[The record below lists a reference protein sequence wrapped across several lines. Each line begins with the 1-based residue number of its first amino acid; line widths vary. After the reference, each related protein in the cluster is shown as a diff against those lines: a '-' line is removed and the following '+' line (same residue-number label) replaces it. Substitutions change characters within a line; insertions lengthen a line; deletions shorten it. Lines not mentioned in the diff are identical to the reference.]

1 MRTFIAIDLDD
12 AIRRDLG
19 RLIERLRPKC
29 GAIQWAPPEKI
40 HLTLKFLG
48 EISDDAVVPIC
59 GALRMLAEQ
68 YRPFD
73 ISIHGAGVF
82 PSDGPVRVVWAG
94 VQDQSG
100 DLARCRDLCEDLVAP
115 LGFPTEHR
123 PFTPHLTLARNKTPK
138 LSTEIR
144 LALESATNFSAGL
157 QTVAGVTL
165 YQSTMTPDGSIYR
178 PLCKY
183 EFAR

>member
-12 AIRRDLG
+12 AVRRDLG
-19 RLIERLRPKC
+19 RLIDRLRPKC
-29 GAIQWAPPEKI
+29 GAIQWSSPEKI

-48 EISDDAVVPIC
+48 EIGDDAVVPIC

-68 YRPFD
+68 CRPFEV
-73 ISIHGAGVF
+73 SIHGTGVF
-82 PSDGPVRVVWAG
+82 PAQGAARVVWAG

-123 PFTPHLTLARNKTPK
+123 PFTPHLTLARNRTPK
-138 LSTEIR
+138 LSTDIR
-144 LALESATNFSAGL
+144 LALQSEAEFSAGL
-157 QTVAGVTL
+157 QPVDRVTL
-165 YQSTMTPDGSIYR
+165 YQSTMTPNGSIYR

-183 EFAR
+183 EFSG